1 MALKNCTLIFTV
13 LCLSLAS
20 TFSAQA
26 LDWRIAF
33 GAHDIIVEQAD
44 SHTVGVGATFA
55 LAHLTQSNILL
66 IGSVDVFVDHDKDKL
81 DPDHIPIWFSSNFMV
96 KRELF
101 RLSPD
106 SAFQWEVEAS
116 SRRNTVSSVEKQLK
130 LFPGIGYEY
139 DTKNFFAAV
148 KVGAGYYS
156 LEIDDDVPRMRG
168 YDRGD
173 FQNQTGAYT
182 LAADTRFSLG
192 SSFELSAKIQHWND
206 GSEWLENRYSVAL
219 NYDAN
224 TWVED
229 SVFVVSV
236 EHTEYNL
243 DPYAKVA
250 VDDADY
256 LPILP
261 WDKDTLVRVYIDMP
275 WDF

>member
-1 MALKNCTLIFTV
+1 MALKSPTLILSV
-13 LCLSLAS
+13 LCVSSVS

-33 GAHDIIVEQAD
+33 GGHDIIVEQAD
-44 SHTVGVGATFA
+44 SHTLGAGATFS
-55 LAHLTQSNILL
+55 LSHLMQSNILL
-66 IGSVDVFVDHDKDKL
+66 TGSLDVFVDHDKDKL

-96 KRELF
+96 KGELL
-101 RLSPD
+101 RLSHD
-106 SAFQWEVEAS
+106 SSLQWEVEAN

-130 LFPGIGYEY
+130 LFPSISYEY
-139 DTKNFFAAV
+139 DTEAFFAGV
-148 KVGAGYYS
+148 KAGVGYYS

-173 FQNQTGAYT
+173 FQNKTGAYT
-182 LAADTRFSLG
+182 LAADTRLALG
-192 SSFELSAKIQHWND
+192 SSFDLSAKIQHWND
-206 GSEWLENRYSVAL
+206 GNEWLENRYSVAL
-219 NYDAN
+219 NYDSN
-224 TWVED
+224 TWVKG
-229 SVFVVSV
+229 SLFVVSV

-250 VDDADY
+250 LDDSDY

-261 WDKDTLVRVYIDMP
+261 WDNDTLVRVYIDMP

>member
-1 MALKNCTLIFTV
+1 MALKKFTLIFTV

-20 TFSAQA
+20 TFSAKA

-44 SHTVGVGATFA
+44 SDTLGVGATFS
-55 LAHLTQSNILL
+55 LSHLTQSNILL

-81 DPDHIPIWFSSNFMV
+81 DPDHIPIWFSSNFRV
-96 KRELF
+96 KGELL
-101 RLSPD
+101 RLSAD

-148 KVGAGYYS
+148 KVGAGYYF

-192 SSFELSAKIQHWND
+192 SSFELSAAIQHWND

-219 NYDAN
+219 NYAAN

-250 VDDADY
+250 VDDPDY